1 MDWIELAGELEA
13 AQRHFMKIA
22 AQLTPDIREKKGV
35 CGEWSAKDV
44 MAHLVGWDTE
54 AVYFLGLFANG
65 SGDTYDSS
73 FDVDAFNARSVK
85 TREHLSWDELIHE
98 LTSVQA
104 ELQQI
109 IKVLQTK
116 NLDSSGGYG
125 NSLTG
130 RKEDYLLHAGQ
141 LAAWL

>member
-1 MDWIELAGELEA
+1 MDGIQLAGELEA
-13 AQRHFMKIA
+13 AQKHFTKIA
-22 AQLTPDIREKKGV
+22 TQLAPASREKKGV

-54 AVYFLGLFANG
+54 AVCFLGLFANG
-65 SGDTYDSS
+65 SGDTYDTS

-98 LTSVQA
+98 LTSAQA

-116 NLDSSGGYG
+116 NLDSSGGFG

-130 RKEDYLLHAGQ
+130 RTEDYLLHAG
-141 LAAWL
+141 